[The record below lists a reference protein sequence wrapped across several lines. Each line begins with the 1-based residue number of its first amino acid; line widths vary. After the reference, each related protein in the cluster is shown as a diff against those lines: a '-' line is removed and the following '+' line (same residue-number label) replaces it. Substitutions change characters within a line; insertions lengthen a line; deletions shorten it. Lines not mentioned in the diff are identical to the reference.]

1 MRIHQPLTAAV
12 RQLAKSHV
20 ERAAVATIGLIVLAG
35 GVLAGQNLLTTPD
48 IASAATPPD
57 SCFAFNAGT
66 GTITDYYNNEANNPA
81 NPACPRAV
89 DIPATIGGVSVV
101 KIGTVGGG
109 YPGPFTSKSLTS
121 VAIPEGV
128 TSIGDYAFYN
138 NQLTSV
144 TIPSSVTS
152 IGNSAFYRNQLTS
165 VTIPEGVT
173 SIGNSAFRDNQLTS
187 VTIPS
192 SVTSIGADAFYNNQL
207 TTVTIPGGVT
217 SIGADAFGYNQ
228 LTSAVLLG
236 SPVSIGDGVFED
248 NRYLTSITYSGTTY
262 DDTMPTP
269 EQCFEFSSGVANGY
283 KFADLNAIKNNG
295 VSCLNWDIAI
305 PDTINGE
312 PVTSIGPFAFRDSF
326 FSSITLPSGLISIDR
341 LAFANNRITSV
352 TLPASVTSVDPTA
365 FFMQN
370 PWGGYIEYD
379 EPGIP
384 YLYSSDLSIVQ
395 QVYDN
400 FWYVRI
406 TTEDPLNLN
415 NIQSSIAGEH
425 EYLGNDHN
433 NNGTDDSYGGHLINP
448 SSTDLRYL
456 DRSGTA
462 IGTSQTITGMLNGS
476 PLNNYLASQGPVLP
490 EIADLSNPTPSEQAA
505 LDQALSAYYRAG
517 STQTFTPQAISG
529 YITPAPQTKT
539 LVAGDNTLEFIYKP
553 AIKEVS
559 FEASKVVDAEK
570 VLSTPPSTIPSPV
583 ISQSKLAIAQSNDSQ
598 TCSHLTSASLLS
610 PDDVE
615 PNPETT
621 NTTILGGIEFSIACE
636 NAGETRV
643 DYTLGG
649 DILDTSKLRVYKY
662 NTSTEELSNITSRV
676 SVSTTDD
683 KTTISYSLIDGGEL
697 DEDGVA
703 NGIIVDPI
711 VIGYE
716 GDVHTEILANTGVSM
731 PRILSTV
738 AVLMTLGVGIIRV
751 SRTR

>member
-1 MRIHQPLTAAV
+1 MRITQPLSFIAKQMAKTIAKKTLLV
-12 RQLAKSHV
+12 SFGFTLLAS
-20 ERAAVATIGLIVLAG
+20 
-35 GVLAGQNLLTTPD
+35 GVIAGQNLLTTPD
-48 IASAATPPD
+48 SASAATPPD

-66 GTITDYYNNEANNPA
+66 GTITDYYNNEANNSA

-101 KIGTVGGG
+101 SIGTN
-109 YPGPFTSKSLTS
+109 
-121 VAIPEGV
+121 
-128 TSIGDYAFYN
+128 AFYN
-138 NQLTSV
+138 NQLTTV
-144 TIPSSVTS
+144 TIPSGVTS
-152 IGNSAFYRNQLTS
+152 IGDSAFYDNQLTS

-173 SIGNSAFRDNQLTS
+173 SIGGGAFW
-187 VTIPS
+187 
-192 SVTSIGADAFYNNQL
+192 
-207 TTVTIPGGVT
+207 
-217 SIGADAFGYNQ
+217 YNQ

-236 SPVSIGDGVFED
+236 SPASIGDGVFED

-312 PVTSIGPFAFRDSF
+312 PVTSIGTFAFRDSF

-341 LAFANNRITSV
+341 SAFANNRITSV

-425 EYLGNDHN
+425 EYFGNDRN
-433 NNGTDDSYGGHLINP
+433 NNGTTDDSYGGHLINP
-448 SSTDLRYL
+448 SSTELRYL

-462 IGTSQTITGMLNGS
+462 IGAPQTITGMLNGS
-476 PLNNYLASQGPVLP
+476 PLTNYYASQGPVVP
-490 EIADLSNPTPSEQAA
+490 EVNEWWNPTSTEQAA
-505 LDQALSAYYRAG
+505 LDQALSAYHRAG

-529 YITPAPQTKT
+529 YVTPAPQAKT
-539 LVAGDNTLEFIYKP
+539 LVAGDNTLDFTYNRP
-553 AIKEVS
+553 
-559 FEASKVVDAEK
+559 
-570 VLSTPPSTIPSPV
+570 VLSVPFVSNDVADGVLVPSTTPGSVASPLL
-583 ISQSKLAIAQSNDSQ
+583 SESKLSIANDN
-598 TCSHLTSASLLS
+598 TCSTIQSAELLAPGS
-610 PDDVE
+610 VSAPQGI
-615 PNPETT
+615 TM
-621 NTTILGGIEFSIACE
+621 LGGLGFTLDCTTAATTTVSL
-636 NAGETRV
+636 
-643 DYTLGG
+643 TLGSQANP
-649 DILDTSKLRVYKY
+649 DTLRVYKDIAG
-662 NTSTEELSNITSRV
+662 TLTDITSHMTF
-676 SVSTTDD
+676 TTSNG
-683 KTTISYSLIDGGEL
+683 KTILTYNLTDGGAF
-697 DEDGVA
+697 DEDDAA
-703 NGIIVDPI
+703 NGTIVDPI
-711 VIGYE
+711 YIGVAGSGE
-716 GDVHTEILANTGVSM
+716 LASTGINATMV
-731 PRILSTV
+731 V
-738 AVLMTLGVGIIRV
+738 AVGVVTLAAGIAFAMRRDVVRAPI
-751 SRTR
+751 RTRQ